1 MKHILENS
9 IDRPGQITSEIT
21 DLADVNA
28 RVYGNRAVFTD
39 HAMVRSRFNGQDFS
53 DFYQLI
59 RGLRE
64 AAGTLASDRVN
75 NGAHRRQNETGRE
88 QLS

>member
-9 IDRPGQITSEIT
+9 FDRPGQLTSEVT
-21 DLADVNA
+21 APADVNA
-28 RVYGNRAVFTD
+28 RVYGNRTVFTD

-64 AAGTLASDRVN
+64 ASGALAGDRVK
-75 NGAHRRQNETGRE
+75 NGAAGRQNEAGR
-88 QLS
+88 